1 MKTFFQSS
9 LLSSPGPEFDNL
21 ILMFVAIIAVSWPGA
36 HHCVEC
42 GININVLIQDPGFT
56 FNAMDIDNV

>member
-1 MKTFFQSS
+1 MPNLTFVCPP
-9 LLSSPGPEFDNL
+9 LGPAGFYNL
-21 ILMFVAIIAVSWPGA
+21 ILMLVPIMAVFWPGA